1 VTTLLEKMY
10 DVDDNADEDD
20 DNGGFFC
27 QMGVS
32 KKNKHNIVS

>member
-20 DNGGFFC
+20 DNGGFFLPN
-27 QMGVS
+27 GSV
-32 KKNKHNIVS
+32 KEE